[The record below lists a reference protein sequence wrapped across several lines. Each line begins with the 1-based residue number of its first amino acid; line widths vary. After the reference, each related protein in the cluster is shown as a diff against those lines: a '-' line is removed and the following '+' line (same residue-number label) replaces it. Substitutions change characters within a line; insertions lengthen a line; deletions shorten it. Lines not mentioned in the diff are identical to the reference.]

1 MALEKFRAAP
11 LPSPAKDYDPQ
22 YIRQLIRT
30 IELYFSQL
38 DSKTPNYALSYRAD
52 YFFYNVTT
60 VANLSSAA
68 TVGAGAKSFVSDATA
83 TTFAS
88 VVAGG
93 GANKVPVYSD
103 GTNWRIG

>member
-11 LPSPAKDYDPQ
+11 LPNPSKEYDPQ
-22 YIRQLIRT
+22 YVRQLIRT

-38 DSKTPNYALSYRAD
+38 DSVTGNYAETYRAN
-52 YFFYNVTT
+52 YFRHNVFT
-60 VANLSSAA
+60 VAQLDAAA
-68 TVGAGAKSFVSDATA
+68 TAGAGAKAFVSDATA

-88 VVAGG
+88 VVVGG